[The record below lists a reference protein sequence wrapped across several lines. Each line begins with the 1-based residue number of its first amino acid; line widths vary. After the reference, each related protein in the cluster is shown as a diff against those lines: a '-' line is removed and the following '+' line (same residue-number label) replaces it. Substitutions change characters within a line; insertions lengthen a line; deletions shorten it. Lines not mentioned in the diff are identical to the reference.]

1 MKTTTKLIIIFFN
14 FFFVLIFSQQKIK
27 ISDAENNSPIPYA
40 KIIFD
45 NGSFRNTE
53 TDGSIEIFPYENF
66 IEIQSFGYEN
76 LKVSEKKSS
85 YFLTPKFKNIDEVII
100 EKPLQNKFLKIG
112 NIKKEMNSQSF
123 VSSNTTWT
131 IANFVEN
138 KEDYNSFKYIK
149 SVKFR
154 SKVEKINKN
163 ATINLLIFK
172 NENGKPSDEIWK
184 SFIVQCKP
192 GKNITIKDFDAPI
205 LFPKEG
211 IFIGFE
217 WIINDENSFE
227 VKIIN
232 NNLNGKKQNTLY
244 KYNNPFIYS
253 QKSENNQ
260 IFIKS
265 KNVWKNFNEISK
277 KENRA
282 LSIEVVL
289 SN

>member
-1 MKTTTKLIIIFFN
+1 M
-14 FFFVLIFSQQKIK
+14 S
-27 ISDAENNSPIPYA
+27 
-40 KIIFD
+40 
-45 NGSFRNTE
+45 
-53 TDGSIEIFPYENF
+53 IFPNEKI
-66 IEIQSFGYEN
+66 IEIQSFGYEI
-76 LKVSEKKSS
+76 LKISEYKTS

-112 NIKKEMNSQSF
+112 NIKKEMNSLSF

-227 VKIIN
+227 EKIIY

>member
-1 MKTTTKLIIIFFN
+1 MKTTSNLIFTLLNLLFISA
-14 FFFVLIFSQQKIK
+14 FSQQKIK
-27 ISDAENNSPIPYA
+27 VIDLENNQPISYA
-40 KIIFD
+40 KVILED
-45 NGSFRNTE
+45 GSYRNTE
-53 TDGSIEIFPYENF
+53 TDGSINIFPNEKI
-66 IEIQSFGYEN
+66 IEIQSFGYEI
-76 LKVSEKKSS
+76 LKISEYKTS
-85 YFLTPKFKNIDEVII
+85 YFLTPKFKNIEEVII
-100 EKPLQNKFLKIG
+100 ENPKQNKFLKIG

-227 VKIIN
+227 EKIIY

>member
-1 MKTTTKLIIIFFN
+1 MKTTTNLIFTLLNLLFISA
-14 FFFVLIFSQQKIK
+14 FSQQKIK
-27 ISDAENNSPIPYA
+27 VIDLENNQPISYA
-40 KIIFD
+40 KVILED
-45 NGSFRNTE
+45 GSYRNTE
-53 TDGSIEIFPYENF
+53 TDGSINIFPNEKI
-66 IEIQSFGYEN
+66 IEIQSFGYEI
-76 LKVSEKKSS
+76 LKISEYKTS

-149 SVKFR
+149 SIKFR

-227 VKIIN
+227 EKIIY

-244 KYNNPFIYS
+244 KYNNPFVYS

>member
-1 MKTTTKLIIIFFN
+1 MKTTSNLIFTLLNLLFISA
-14 FFFVLIFSQQKIK
+14 FSQQKIK
-27 ISDAENNSPIPYA
+27 VIDLENNQPISYA
-40 KIIFD
+40 KVILED
-45 NGSFRNTE
+45 GSSRNTE
-53 TDGSIEIFPYENF
+53 TDGSINIFPNEKI
-66 IEIQSFGYEN
+66 IEIQSFGYEI
-76 LKVSEKKSS
+76 LKISEYKTS
-85 YFLTPKFKNIDEVII
+85 YFLTPKFKNIEEVII
-100 EKPLQNKFLKIG
+100 ENPKQNKFLKIG
-112 NIKKEMNSQSF
+112 NIKKEMNSLSF

-149 SVKFR
+149 SIKFR

>member
-1 MKTTTKLIIIFFN
+1 MKTTSNLIFTLLNLLFISA
-14 FFFVLIFSQQKIK
+14 FSQQKIK
-27 ISDAENNSPIPYA
+27 VIDLENNQPISYA
-40 KIIFD
+40 KVILED
-45 NGSFRNTE
+45 GSYRNTE
-53 TDGSIEIFPYENF
+53 TDGSINIFPNEKI
-66 IEIQSFGYEN
+66 IEIQSFGYEI
-76 LKVSEKKSS
+76 LKISEYKTS
-85 YFLTPKFKNIDEVII
+85 YFLTPKFKNIEEVII
-100 EKPLQNKFLKIG
+100 ENPKQNKFLKIG

-149 SVKFR
+149 SIKFR